1 VKNSTFAEK
10 IKQTMYS
17 FKNDYSEGAHPAIL
31 KALLETNLSQQEGY
45 CEDEYALETA
55 KMLRT
60 YLESSDADIHF
71 ISGGTQANLVV
82 ISSILRPHE
91 SVIAPITGHIYV
103 HETGAIEATGHRI
116 STIDTND
123 GKLTPGDVEKVLLAH
138 TDEHMVKPKMV
149 FISNTT
155 EVGTIYTRNE
165 LIALKEYCSANDLF
179 LYLDGARLGSALCA
193 KNNDVTLPDL
203 AKYTDAFY
211 IGGTKN
217 GALLGEAIVIN
228 NDLLKKE
235 FRFFLKQRGALL
247 AKGRIMALQFREL
260 FKNDIYFENAR
271 HANSMAQKMSKAI
284 AESGFSFL
292 TQSTT
297 NQIFPILPNTLIEE
311 LNKNLGFYIWSKTD
325 DHNSVI
331 RLVTS
336 WATPEGEVD
345 KFIDI
350 LRKDI

>member
-1 VKNSTFAEK
+1 MQRKLNV
-10 IKQTMYS
+10 TMYS

-45 CEDEYALETA
+45 CEDEYAIETTEI
-55 KMLRT
+55 LRT
-60 YLESSDADIHF
+60 QLESNDADIHF

-82 ISSILRPHE
+82 ISSTLRPHE
-91 SVIAPITGHIYV
+91 SVIAPTTGHIYV

-116 STIDTND
+116 STIDTDD
-123 GKLTPGDVEKVLLAH
+123 GKLTPDDVIQVLLAH

-155 EVGTIYTRNE
+155 ELGTIYSRNE
-165 LIALKEYCSANDLF
+165 LIALKECCNANNLF

-193 KNNDVTLPDL
+193 ENNDLTLPDL

-217 GALLGEAIVIN
+217 GALIGEAIVIN
-228 NDLLKKE
+228 NDHLKQE
-235 FRFFLKQRGALL
+235 FRFFLKQHGALL
-247 AKGRIMALQFREL
+247 AKGRLLALQFREL
-260 FKNDIYFENAR
+260 FTNGIYFKNAG
-271 HANSMAQKMSKAI
+271 HANSMAQKISRAI
-284 AESGFSFL
+284 AQCGLSFL

-297 NQIFPILPNTLIEE
+297 NQIFPIFPNTLIEK
-311 LNKNLGFYIWSKTD
+311 LAKNFGFYIWSKAD
-325 DHNSVI
+325 DQNSVI

-336 WATPEGEVD
+336 WATPEEEVD
-345 KFIDI
+345 KFIDELKKNI
-350 LRKDI
+350 

>member
-1 VKNSTFAEK
+1 MQK
-10 IKQTMYS
+10 IFSIAMYS

-31 KALLETNLSQQEGY
+31 KALIETNHYQQEGY
-45 CEDEYALETA
+45 CEDEYARETIEI
-55 KMLRT
+55 LRT
-60 YLESSDADIHF
+60 QLESRDADIHF

-91 SVIAPITGHIYV
+91 SVIAPTTGHIYV

-116 STIDTND
+116 STINTND

-155 EVGTIYTRNE
+155 EIGTIYTRKE
-165 LIALKEYCSANDLF
+165 LIALKECCSANNLF

-193 KNNDVTLPDL
+193 ENNDLTLPDL

-228 NDLLKKE
+228 NDFLKQE
-235 FRFFLKQRGALL
+235 FRFFLKQHGALL
-247 AKGRIMALQFREL
+247 AKGRILALQFREL
-260 FKNDIYFENAR
+260 FNDGIYFKNAR
-271 HANSMAQKMSKAI
+271 HANRMAQKISNAI
-284 AESGFSFL
+284 AQSGFSFL
-292 TQSTT
+292 THSTT
-297 NQIFPILPNTLIEE
+297 NQIFPILPNTLIEK
-311 LNKNLGFYIWSKTD
+311 LAKNFGFYVWSKAD
-325 DHNSVI
+325 DQNSVI

-336 WATPEGEVD
+336 WATPEDEVD
-345 KFIDI
+345 KFIAE
-350 LRKDI
+350 LRKNI